1 MAKENVISTLTRNFA
16 LRIIRLYK
24 YLTEE
29 KKEHIIAKQIYR
41 SGTSIGANVAESL
54 YAQSKADYVHKLRIA
69 LQEASETEYWLY
81 LLKDSNLIEDKAYES
96 IEKDI
101 KTIIGTLINIINKVR
116 VEETSQ
122 L

>member
-29 KKEHIIAKQIYR
+29 KKEHVIAKQIYR

-69 LQEASETEYWLY
+69 LQEASETEYWLN
-81 LLKDSNLIEDKAYES
+81 LLRDSNLIEDKAYES

-116 VEETSQ
+116 VEESSLQ
-122 L
+122 